1 MSPPPDILK
10 TILRRKTEELIERS
24 RRVPIGQMSQRA
36 AAQPPARGFC
46 EALTRRIHAGQPAVI
61 AEIKRASPSKGLLRR
76 DYRPAEIARSYE
88 AGGAAALSV
97 LTDVDFFQGAD
108 AHLSEA
114 RDACKLP
121 ILRKDFTIDA
131 YQIYEA
137 RALGADCILLI
148 VSCLGDAQLVELSGL
163 AAHLDMDVLMEVH
176 DGDELERALAL
187 NPVLL
192 GINNR
197 DLRNFE
203 TSLDTTLKLLV
214 RVPEGVTVVTESGIH
229 TPDDV
234 ALLRRHG
241 VNAFLVG
248 EAFMRADDP
257 GVKLSKLFAAAEAAR
272 TDASGGR

>member
-234 ALLRRHG
+234 ALLRDHG